1 MSLNDYESKIEFEE
15 TKGEID
21 EEIKLDED
29 KRTVLTKYSNPEITS
44 LYEKSKRGRLV
55 LQHEFQRKFVWDRK
69 KASRLIES
77 ALLSVPLPLFYLA
90 ENADGSEYV
99 IDGQQRLTSF
109 FSFIDGKLP
118 DGEDFKLTDM
128 RVYPELNKKDYASL
142 DKNLQEK
149 ILYYNISTV
158 TILKESDPDLK
169 FEIFERLNTGSVPL
183 NDMELRNCVYRGIY
197 MDLLKDL
204 ASDRDF
210 RWLLKLDGPDK
221 RMKDVELVLRFASF
235 YHSTYLKYKPSM
247 RQFFNRD
254 MEKYKNISET
264 EQEELRSAFKN
275 SVQIVK
281 SLFGENAFKRFH
293 PGTESDPK
301 GAWETKKF
309 NSSLYDVW
317 MGIFWDK
324 NKNQVFANLD
334 SLRDALIELM
344 ASNDAF
350 IDSILIGT
358 SDTKK
363 VRTRF
368 DIARNVVEKILSC
381 SENQPRC
388 FSYELKQELF
398 DKNPTCEICG
408 QRIQHIDDSAVDHI
422 ELYSKGGKTHPE
434 NARITH
440 RYCNFARS
448 NSIEKGD

>member
-1 MSLNDYESKIEFEE
+1 MSINEDESKIEFEE
-15 TKGEID
+15 IRDEIN

-29 KRTVLTKYSNPEITS
+29 KRTVLTKSSDPEITS
-44 LYEKSKRGRLV
+44 LYEKWKRGRLV
-55 LQHEFQRKFVWDRK
+55 LQPEFQRKFVWDRK

-90 ENADGSEYV
+90 ENIDGREYV

-118 DGEDFKLTDM
+118 NEEDFKLTDM
-128 RVYPELNKKDYASL
+128 KVYTEL
-142 DKNLQEK
+142 DKKGYTDLDEAIQEK
-149 ILYYNISTV
+149 ILYYNLRTI

-183 NDMELRNCVYRGIY
+183 NDMELRNCVYRGPYI
-197 MDLLKDL
+197 DLLKDL
-204 ASDRDF
+204 AADRDF
-210 RWLLKLDGPDK
+210 GWLLKLDGPDR
-221 RMKDVELVLRFASF
+221 RMRDVELVLRFASF

-254 MEKYKNISET
+254 MDKFQFISKEDS
-264 EQEELRSAFKN
+264 EDLRSAFKN

-293 PGTESDPK
+293 PGIKSNPK
-301 GAWETKKF
+301 GSWEAKKF

-317 MGIFWDK
+317 MGVFWDK
-324 NKNQVFANLD
+324 DKNQVFSALD
-334 SLRDALIELM
+334 SLREALIDLM
-344 ASNDAF
+344 VSNEAF

-368 DIARNVVEKILSC
+368 DITRQIVEDILGDY
-381 SENQPRC
+381 EKQPRC
-388 FSYELKQELF
+388 FSLELKQKLF
-398 DKNPTCEICG
+398 GSNPTCSICN
-408 QRIQHIDDSAVDHI
+408 QRIQHIDDAAVDHI
-422 ELYSKGGKTHPE
+422 EQYWHGGKTIPE
-434 NARITH
+434 NARLTH
-440 RYCNFARS
+440 RYCNLARS
-448 NSIEKGD
+448 KFD